1 MSILALVACSD
12 DDDNPSVRP
21 VEVAKHFV
29 GSELSLKMNGEQIM
43 GKDILF
49 TPDEKDVK
57 VATLT
62 FTGEKFDL
70 EAAMSGSKPEGN
82 GYATSSVF
90 AGEESVSLP
99 ITMEITGDLGV
110 FNGSSESKYY
120 TFDYAGSVL
129 ENKLEVVLTNV
140 VLKNNPI
147 ANTKWKIAPAITND
161 WGESES
167 TPFIIE
173 WKADKLVDL
182 DMFGSVVPMPAEDVL
197 KMALGVMPL
206 IEIEENKKVT
216 IAEAI
221 VTILQVIS
229 FENDGNLKA
238 AYMDMKTKQPAIS
251 PYGVAQYVVEGD
263 KIKLVLNPFAIAAS
277 AKKDENAQTE
287 EKPISG
293 VMQAIAPMILKSINV
308 QDKLVN
314 GVDITYTKDGDKMSV
329 YVDETLFLPVL
340 KVLAPMLE
348 NEDIINAAVE
358 MLKQNPEMAAF
369 APTMGSV
376 LKSLPEVINTTTS
389 MKIGFNLV
397 PAAK

>member
-49 TPDEKDVK
+49 TPDENDVK

-62 FTGEKFDL
+62 FTGEKFDI
-70 EAAMSGSKPEGN
+70 EAAMSGSKSEGN

-99 ITMEITGDLGV
+99 ITMEVTGDLGV
-110 FNGSSESKYY
+110 FSGSSESKYY

-147 ANTKWKIAPAITND
+147 ANTAWKIAPAITND

-173 WKADKLVDL
+173 WKADKMVDL
-182 DMFGSVVPMPAEDVL
+182 DMFGSVVPMPVEDVL

-221 VTILQVIS
+221 VYILQVIA

-238 AYMDMKTKQPAIS
+238 TYLDMKTKQGAVS

-263 KIKLVLNPFAIAAS
+263 KIKLVLNPFAIAANT
-277 AKKDENAQTE
+277 KKDENAQTE
-287 EKPISG
+287 EKPISS
-293 VMQAIAPMILKSINV
+293 VMQAIAPMILESINV

-314 GVDITYTKDGDKMSV
+314 GVDITYTMEGDKMSV

-358 MLKQNPEMAAF
+358 MLKKNPDMAAF

-397 PAAK
+397 PVTK